1 MNMSVNRAVAI
12 AAATDETELR
22 SSYERA
28 VSHGAA
34 NTLCTP
40 EEESAHGTLRLL
52 TLAML
57 RLPDLY
63 LYGYLLEAVDED
75 PSVEPVPPIVASRL
89 GEIAAG
95 ALRLAHHALET
106 HAHDLGYEPGV
117 WVERALE
124 HARAQLSGD
133 LERARR
139 PLVGHARRCA
149 IALTRAIAA
158 TAAEAMLVPG
168 ELADGLA
175 CLLGLYLIATTLGW
189 PRGHGA

>member
-1 MNMSVNRAVAI
+1 MSMSVNRAVAI
-12 AAATDETELR
+12 AAATDETGLR

-52 TLAML
+52 TLATL

-75 PSVEPVPPIVASRL
+75 PSVEPVPPIVAWRL

-95 ALRLAHHALET
+95 ALRLAHRALET
-106 HAHDLGYEPGV
+106 HAHDLGYEPGRV
-117 WVERALE
+117 GRAGAGARWRAAVRRSRACAE
-124 HARAQLSGD
+124 APGRPGATVRDRAHARDRGHRSRGD
-133 LERARR
+133 ARTRRAR
-139 PLVGHARRCA
+139 
-149 IALTRAIAA
+149 
-158 TAAEAMLVPG
+158 
-168 ELADGLA
+168 
-175 CLLGLYLIATTLGW
+175 
-189 PRGHGA
+189 

>member
-12 AAATDETELR
+12 AATTDETELR

-40 EEESAHGTLRLL
+40 EEESARGTLRLL
-52 TLAML
+52 TLATL

-63 LYGYLLEAVDED
+63 LYAYVLEAVDED
-75 PSVEPVPPIVASRL
+75 PSVEPVPSIVASRL

-95 ALRLAHHALET
+95 AQPLAHHALET
-106 HAHDLGYEPGV
+106 HARDLGYEPGV
-117 WVERALE
+117 WVDRALE

-133 LERARR
+133 VERARR
-139 PLVGHARRCA
+139 PLVDQARRCA

-158 TAAEAMLVPG
+158 TATEAMLVPG

-175 CLLGLYLIATTLGW
+175 CLLALYLIATTLG
-189 PRGHGA
+189 

>member
-12 AAATDETELR
+12 AAGTDETELR

-52 TLAML
+52 TLATL

-124 HARAQLSGD
+124 QARASSCYAISSVRSDRWSTRHDGARSRS
-133 LERARR
+133 RARSR
-139 PLVGHARRCA
+139 LPPPRRCSYPA
-149 IALTRAIAA
+149 SSPTDWRVCSGS
-158 TAAEAMLVPG
+158 T
-168 ELADGLA
+168 
-175 CLLGLYLIATTLGW
+175 
-189 PRGHGA
+189 

>member
-1 MNMSVNRAVAI
+1 MSMSVNRAVAI
-12 AAATDETELR
+12 AATIDETGLR

-40 EEESAHGTLRLL
+40 DEEREDGTLRLL
-52 TLAML
+52 TLATL

-63 LYGYLLEAVDED
+63 LYGYVLEAVDED
-75 PSVEPVPPIVASRL
+75 RSVEPVPPIVAWRL

-106 HAHDLGYEPGV
+106 HAHELGYEPGV

-124 HARAQLSGD
+124 HARVQLSGD
-133 LERARR
+133 LEREVR
-139 PLVGHARRCA
+139 PLVGQARRCA

-175 CLLGLYLIATTLGW
+175 CLLGLYLIATTLG
-189 PRGHGA
+189 

>member
-12 AAATDETELR
+12 AAAADQTALR
-22 SSYERA
+22 SFYERA

-40 EEESAHGTLRLL
+40 EEERAYGTLRLL

-63 LYGYLLEAVDED
+63 LYAHLLEALDED
-75 PSVEPVPPIVASRL
+75 PAVEPMSPLVTSQL
-89 GEIAAG
+89 GELAAG
-95 ALRLAHHALET
+95 ALRFAHRALET
-106 HAHDLGYEPGV
+106 HAHELGYETGA
-117 WVERALE
+117 WVARALE
-124 HARAQLSGD
+124 RAHVHLSGD
-133 LERARR
+133 LEREER
-139 PLVGHARRCA
+139 PVVDQARRCS

-168 ELADGLA
+168 ELADAFARLLA
-175 CLLGLYLIATTLGW
+175 LYLIATTV
-189 PRGHGA
+189 R

>member
-1 MNMSVNRAVAI
+1 MSMSVNWAVAI
-12 AAATDETELR
+12 AAAIDETGLR

-28 VSHGAA
+28 VFHGAA

-52 TLAML
+52 TLATL

-75 PSVEPVPPIVASRL
+75 PSVEPVPPIVASRF
-89 GEIAAG
+89 GGIAAG
-95 ALRLAHHALET
+95 ALRLADRALEA

-117 WVERALE
+117 WVERAVE
-124 HARAQLSGD
+124 HARGQLSGD
-133 LERARR
+133 GERARR
-139 PLVGHARRCA
+139 PLVARARRCA
-149 IALTRAIAA
+149 IAHTRAIAA

-175 CLLGLYLIATTLGW
+175 CLLALYLIATKLG
-189 PRGHGA
+189 